1 MCGSFTACLV
11 PFGPENNE
19 GNSTAYIEG
28 DYDVKHVCKQGVN
41 HGSVPLSLL
50 GESLMFKWLSSN
62 QYSTQYYLVLQ

>member
-1 MCGSFTACLV
+1 MRGSFTACLV

-19 GNSTAYIEG
+19 GNSTAYIQG

-50 GESLMFKWLSSN
+50 GESLVFNVFLRIIIVR
-62 QYSTQYYLVLQ
+62 STT